1 MRRRVR
7 HFVAALGLL
16 IWGVSQAQAAALAS
30 PAIEQLRRQ
39 IAAGDATAEAG
50 FVRNLRTP
58 IVEPAATADRRL
70 VTFLWQADPQREKT
84 ERVHLQGGRPSADFD
99 KPMQRIEGT
108 NLWFLTELLPSDAR
122 FQYWITVNPPRERSD
137 RIEDMF
143 DGPAPQRD
151 PLNPL
156 ELDGESY
163 VVLPDAVPLPYPEN
177 LAAPKGSVV
186 ERSIHSPTLDAT
198 IELSIYLPAAP
209 ASAAVVDKPWLAIV
223 FDGGFLDMQRVLDDQ
238 IATRRVPPMVVV
250 GVHNRE
256 GMRPKDLGYSAP
268 FASFIAKEL
277 LPWAQSEFDTS
288 RERERTILGGVS
300 RGAGMVAYTGLEY
313 PEAFSRLLCLATAIE
328 NEPGDFPPTRF
339 WLRGDDGWIVER
351 YVQAEKKPLR
361 FFLGAARFDTSLW
374 TDRLVNSRRF
384 RDTLRAKGYRVDY
397 LEAAA
402 GHDQLFFQLGFV
414 EGLQALTR
422 P

>member
-1 MRRRVR
+1 MRWRRSR
-7 HFVAALGLL
+7 RLVAALGLL
-16 IWGVSQAQAAALAS
+16 VWGVSQARAAAITS
-30 PAIEQLRRQ
+30 PTLERLRRQ
-39 IAAGDATAEAG
+39 IAAGDTAAEAE
-50 FVRNLRTP
+50 FVRTLRTP
-58 IVEPAATADRRL
+58 LVEAAESGDRRL
-70 VTFLWQADPQREKT
+70 VTFVWSADPQGPKT
-84 ERVHLQGGRPSADFD
+84 ERVHLQGGRPAADFD
-99 KPMQRIEGT
+99 KPMRPLAGT
-108 NLWFLTELLPSDAR
+108 SLWYLSELLPSDAR
-122 FQYWITVNPPRERSD
+122 FQYWITVNPPTERSD

-156 ELDGESY
+156 ELYGESY
-163 VVLPDAVPLPYPEN
+163 VVLPDAVPFPYPEN

-186 ERSIHSPTLDAT
+186 ERSIHSPTLGAT
-198 IELSIYLPAAP
+198 IELSVYLPALS
-209 ASAAVVDKPWLAIV
+209 SAAVEKPWLAIV
-223 FDGGFLDMQRVLDDQ
+223 FDGGFLDMQRVLDDR
-238 IATRRVPPMVVV
+238 IATGRLPAMVVV

-268 FASFIAKEL
+268 FARFVAKEL
-277 LPWAQSEFDTS
+277 LPWAQAQLGVS
-288 RERERTILGGVS
+288 RERDQTILGGVS
-300 RGAGMVAYTGLEY
+300 RGAGMVAFTGLEY

-374 TDRLVNSRRF
+374 TDRLVNNRRF
-384 RDTLRAKGYRVDY
+384 RDTLRAKGYPVDY
-397 LEAAA
+397 LESAA